1 MTQTDT
7 SGRLIGLE
15 LILLGDSYKVNY
27 LNCVLSCCCLLSLIA
42 ELSDSH

>member
-15 LILLGDSYKVNY
+15 LILLGDSYK
-27 LNCVLSCCCLLSLIA
+27 LFELCTFLLLFVVI
-42 ELSDSH
+42 DS